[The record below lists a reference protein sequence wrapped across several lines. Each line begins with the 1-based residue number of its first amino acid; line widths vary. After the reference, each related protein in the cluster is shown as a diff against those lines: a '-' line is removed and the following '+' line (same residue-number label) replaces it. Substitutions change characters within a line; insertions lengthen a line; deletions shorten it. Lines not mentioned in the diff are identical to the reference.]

1 MGIVYLSEDFP
12 GDNIFNVASCEGL
25 PIIEGIPEVKIFS
38 DDTLGEAA
46 HIVKGF
52 LGVVILS
59 VVIVEEDGF
68 IVGVEGVKV

>member
-1 MGIVYLSEDFP
+1 MF
-12 GDNIFNVASCEGL
+12 
-25 PIIEGIPEVKIFS
+25 FS

-59 VVIVEEDGF
+59 VVIVEEDGI
-68 IVGVEGVKV
+68 IVGVKVSKVCLASIFFK

>member
-1 MGIVYLSEDFP
+1 MDCQYFEGFP
-12 GDNIFNVASCEGL
+12 E
-25 PIIEGIPEVKIFS
+25 EVFFS

-59 VVIVEEDGF
+59 VVIVEQDGF
-68 IVGVEGVKV
+68 IVGVKGMIFLDSFK